1 MEAVVDANVF
11 LHGRGNYGFS
21 KAYLVPEVA
30 EEVKSSKGR
39 NNLEKLDYEIRMP
52 SEETLGKVKE
62 RSEDINSETSEPDE
76 KLLALAID
84 LDKKLVTDD
93 IPLQNLAL
101 HMNHEFEGYFE
112 DELENKYRIDIV
124 CKNCGKDVS
133 GQKCSGCG
141 STRLRRRQVRCS

>member
-39 NNLEKLDYEIRMP
+39 NNLEKIDYEVRIP
-52 SEETLGKVKE
+52 SEEALEKVKDK
-62 RSEDINSETSEPDE
+62 SEDINSETSEPDE
-76 KLLALAID
+76 KLLALAMD

-101 HMNHEFEGYFE
+101 HMNQDFEGYFE
-112 DELENKYRIDIV
+112 DKLDNKYRKEVV
-124 CKNCGKDVS
+124 CKNCGSSVS
-133 GQKCSGCG
+133 GESCSSCG
-141 STRLRRRQVRCS
+141 STRLRLRQVRCS